1 MRRVFIFLTIVMGL
15 SLGLAP
21 APAAAETVTDCQALI
36 TTLQQ
41 ETQAAT
47 FTGANADTDRAG
59 LLGKLADAQT
69 KLSEGKFTDAIG
81 KLTDFRDKVATL
93 SAQGKLDPTDAA
105 TLEAGAD
112 AAIACIQSLITV

>member
-1 MRRVFIFLTIVMGL
+1 MKRALMLLTVVMGL
-15 SLGLAP
+15 SFGLVP
-21 APAAAETVTDCQALI
+21 APAAAATVADCQALI

-47 FTGANADTDRAG
+47 FTGANADMDRAG
-59 LLGKLADAQT
+59 LLGKLSDAQA
-69 KLSEGKFTDAIG
+69 KLSEGKFTDAVG
-81 KLTDFRDKVATL
+81 KLTDFKNKVVTL

-112 AAIACIQSLITV
+112 AAIACVQSLIT

>member
-1 MRRVFIFLTIVMGL
+1 MKRALMFLTVVMGL
-15 SLGLAP
+15 SFGLVP
-21 APAAAETVTDCQALI
+21 APAAATTVADCQALI

-47 FTGANADTDRAG
+47 FTGANADMDRAG
-59 LLGKLADAQT
+59 LLGKLSDAQT
-69 KLSEGKFTDAIG
+69 KLSEGKFTDAVG
-81 KLTDFRDKVATL
+81 KLTDFKNKVVTL

-112 AAIACIQSLITV
+112 AAIACVQSLIT